1 MFSRNEK
8 SILNAR
14 YYAQVSSL
22 KAYILV
28 SLFVYFYTQIQMDVL
43 HNEKKNKK
51 LRIIG
56 EEEKTEEYFLRTAFS
71 LQINFVLKLTVSVK

>member
-43 HNEKKNKK
+43 HNEKEKNQ
-51 LRIIG
+51 
-56 EEEKTEEYFLRTAFS
+56 KTIHYRRRG
-71 LQINFVLKLTVSVK
+71 KD